1 MTQRRAIVVADSAGS
16 PDMVADALS
25 RFGFTTIVPSPRL
38 DQALG
43 RLRAEPFD
51 LLIVPLHRI
60 EPSQL
65 AMLEREIRGRANL
78 SVVGTAPT
86 ADPDL
91 ILRAMRA
98 GVHEFLVFPPSQQ
111 DLAAAVERLIIR
123 GGATDHSG
131 QVIAVYSAKGG
142 LGTTSIAVNMA
153 QAFAANDTRAKVALA
168 DCVFT
173 GGDVRVFL
181 NLQPAYDISDLVDK
195 LDAVD
200 GALLRSLMTQ
210 GPMGVSVLPSSE
222 DPVMDD
228 AFDAATVGVVV
239 DQLRAN
245 FDVTVIDCEHH
256 LSERTLAI
264 LDAADRIA
272 LITQPNVPSLR
283 STQRT
288 LSLFRRLGYAE
299 TKSCVVL
306 NRFQSGDVF
315 TLSMVAESLKHELF
329 WNLPNDYRTSVA
341 SLNKGISVSQEAGGS
356 KLARSYG
363 QLAAKLRGATAPR
376 DPVRPTTAAAPERSR
391 LRSLFG
397 LTGRSPSVT

>member
-1 MTQRRAIVVADSAGS
+1 MAQRRAIIVGDSAGA
-16 PDMVADALS
+16 PDGVADALS
-25 RFGFTTIVPSPRL
+25 RFGFTTIVPSPRI

-51 LLIVPLHRI
+51 LLVVALQ
-60 EPSQL
+60 SMDQGQL
-65 AMLEREIRGRANL
+65 SMLEREIRGKPSL
-78 SVVGTAPT
+78 SVIGTAPT
-86 ADPDL
+86 ANPDL

-98 GVHEFLVFPPSQQ
+98 GVHEFLVYPPTPQ
-111 DLAAAVERLIIR
+111 DLRGAVERLMLR
-123 GGATDHSG
+123 GGAAEQSG
-131 QVIAVYSAKGG
+131 QVVAVYSAKGG

-153 QAFAANDTRAKVALA
+153 QAFAAQDSKARVALA

-181 NLQPAYDISDLVDK
+181 NLQPAYDVSDLVAK

-200 GALLRSLMTQ
+200 GALLRSLMTA
-210 GPMGVSVLPSSE
+210 GPMGVWVLAASE
-222 DPVMDD
+222 DPVLDD
-228 AFDAATVGVVV
+228 SFDAATVGIVV

-272 LITQPNVPSLR
+272 LVTQPNVPSLR

-288 LSLFRRLGYAE
+288 LALFRRLGYAE

-306 NRFQSGDVF
+306 NRFQPGDVF
-315 TLSMVAESLKHELF
+315 TLSMVAESLKHDVF
-329 WNLPNDYRTSVA
+329 WNLPNDYRTSIA
-341 SLNKGISVSQEAGGS
+341 SLNRGVSVTQQDAGS
-356 KLARSYG
+356 KLARSYA
-363 QLAAKLRGATAPR
+363 QLATCLRAVAVASGGANSAIATPQ
-376 DPVRPTTAAAPERSR
+376 RSR
-391 LRSLFG
+391 LRSLFKLSG
-397 LTGRSPSVT
+397 KPANVT

>member
-1 MTQRRAIVVADSAGS
+1 MGARRAIVVADAAG
-16 PDMVADALS
+16 PAEAVADALG

-51 LLIVPLHRI
+51 LLVVPLQGI

-65 AMLEREIRGRANL
+65 AMLEREIRGRGSL
-78 SVVGTAPT
+78 SVIGTAPT

-98 GVHEFLVFPPSQQ
+98 GVHEFLVYPPTPQ
-111 DLAAAVERLIIR
+111 DLASAVERLMIR
-123 GGATDHSG
+123 GGAAVHSG

-153 QAFAANDTRAKVALA
+153 QAFAAQDSKARVALA

-195 LDAVD
+195 LDSVD
-200 GALLRSLMTQ
+200 GALLRSLMTS
-210 GPMGVSVLPSSE
+210 GPMGVWVLPASE
-222 DPVMDD
+222 DPVLDD

-239 DQLRAN
+239 DQLRGN

-264 LDAADRIA
+264 LDVADRVV
-272 LITQPNVPSLR
+272 LVTQPNVPSLR
-283 STQRT
+283 STQRS
-288 LSLFRRLGYAE
+288 LALFRRLGYAE

-315 TLSMVAESLKHELF
+315 TLPMVADSLKHDVF
-329 WNLPNDYRTSVA
+329 WSLPNDYRTSVA
-341 SLNKGISVSQEAGGS
+341 SLNKGISVTQQAASS
-356 KLARSYG
+356 KLARSYA
-363 QLAAKLRGATAPR
+363 QLATKLRVVNQRHEPAP
-376 DPVRPTTAAAPERSR
+376 AAIAAPQRSR
-391 LRSLFG
+391 LRNLFG
-397 LTGRSPSVT
+397 RSTESGHVT